1 MKRLVMDMG
10 FDKKELIDLDE
21 CVFNAL
27 NLFMSRKLPKLD
39 LPKWKRPLVVGSGNA
54 AVTGKIIFDDRD
66 AVFADEGNYLHKLK
80 TIRGIDGAVLISA
93 SGGKHAPI
101 IAKKLKKKR
110 LKTILLTNN
119 SNALASKFVN
129 KTIVFPKNSEPYTY
143 NTSTY
148 LGMIMSKTREDPRR
162 ILSYLGKLNKKIPRN
177 LRAYDSFY
185 FIVPSELH
193 LARDM
198 FLTKFDELFGSKISG
213 RVFTV
218 EQTKHAKT
226 VVPSK
231 KELFVYLGCKGE
243 MFGKHKYHFHVDG
256 IKGMDYGAM
265 IAIGYFII
273 GKIQGQNKQWF
284 KENIGNYVRWASGV
298 FGEKISPIVE

>member
-1 MKRLVMDMG
+1 MG
-10 FDKKELIDLDE
+10 FDKKELIGLDE

-54 AVTGKIIFDDRD
+54 LVTGEIMFDGQD
-66 AVFADEGNYLHKLK
+66 AVFADEGNYEHKLK
-80 TIRGIDGAVLISA
+80 TVRGIDGAVLISA

-101 IAKKLKKKR
+101 IARTLKKRR
-110 LKTILLTNN
+110 LKSILLTNN
-119 SNALASKFVN
+119 PDAEASKFVS
-129 KTIVFPKNSEPYTY
+129 KTVVFPKNREPYTY

-148 LGMIMSKTREDPRR
+148 LSMIMSKTREDPRN
-162 ILSYLGKLNKKIPRN
+162 ILNYLGKLNKKIPKGIGKHD
-177 LRAYDSFY
+177 AFY
-185 FIVPSELH
+185 FIVPSRFH
-193 LARDM
+193 LVRDM

-226 VVPSK
+226 VVPSN
-231 KELFVYLGCKGE
+231 KEMFVYLGCKGE

-256 IKGMDYGAM
+256 MKGMDYGAM

-273 GKIQGQNKQWF
+273 GKIQGGNRQWF
-284 KENIGNYVRWASGV
+284 KENIEDYVKFASKV
-298 FGEKISPIVE
+298 FGSKIDVMA